1 MVARKHVFRT
11 WDDYFIPGTHVL
23 RNKFTMPGKP
33 YGETD
38 PGKLRAL
45 EEGAAAIRLEEL
57 AKHPIAGKFDYRHMK
72 AIHRYIFQDA
82 YEWAGQEVYSWVAEG
97 W

>member
-1 MVARKHVFRT
+1 M
-11 WDDYFIPGTHVL
+11 L
-23 RNKFTMPGKP
+23 RNKFTTPGKP

-57 AKHPIAGKFDYRHMK
+57 AKHPIAGKFDYKHMK
-72 AIHRYIFQDA
+72 AIHRYIFQEA
-82 YEWAGQEVYSWVAEG
+82 YS
-97 W
+97 